1 MKKMIT
7 LFVGCLILGAC
18 VVEQSPVDKFLHG
31 ESPTGY
37 DLKKLKLDMDK
48 NKHSVFAIV
57 TPSTYYN
64 YAFTNDKN
72 TMYSF
77 EMEDSKVRTGMYGY
91 CLKKDENCKQLFET
105 LRDKERCVV
114 ELDVWYPNKVFRDRT
129 PNENHAEIGNITIHR
144 CSK

>member
-37 DLKKLKLDMDK
+37 DLKKLQMDMDK

-64 YAFTNDKN
+64 WAFSNDQR

-77 EMEDSKVRTGMYGY
+77 QMSDSRVNWMHGY
-91 CLKKDENCKQLFET
+91 CSKKDENCKQLFET
-105 LRDKERCVV
+105 LRDKEKCVV
-114 ELDVWYPNKVFRDRT
+114 ELDIWYPNKVFREPSLT
-129 PNENHAEIGNITIHR
+129 GECAEIGNITIHR